1 VHKLIS
7 KYSNY
12 TEQIKINCAKRI
24 PEAEV
29 FEIKKKELKSPIIF
43 AGFVGA
49 GLVGPVAI
57 NHIITELEMEEMAVM
72 RSKYLPPSTV
82 FMNGRLRHPF
92 RFYANQEG
100 TVCAIICEITLQM
113 KGLYTLVSS
122 ILDWAARK
130 GSKEI
135 VILDGVASTE
145 HDDKA
150 YCAAEEDLIRTMA
163 DKDISMIPQ
172 GFITGIPGGILNEC
186 LVREIQGL
194 TLLAKANKE
203 APDSAAA
210 ATLIEAL
217 NRFYDMKIDTTDLK
231 KDKDRIHSEFSELS
245 QKYAEH
251 REEISGMY
259 M

>member
-1 VHKLIS
+1 VQK
-7 KYSNY
+7 
-12 TEQIKINCAKRI
+12 EF

-29 FEIKKKELKSPIIF
+29 FEIKKKELKNPIIF

-57 NHIITELEMEEMAVM
+57 NHIIDKLEMEEIAVM

-92 RFYANQEG
+92 RFYSNPDG
-100 TVCAIICEITLQM
+100 TICAIICEITLRM
-113 KGLYTLVSS
+113 EGLYCLVAS
-122 ILDWAARK
+122 ILDWAAEK

-150 YCAAEEDLIRTMA
+150 YCAAEEDLVRTMA
-163 DKDISMIPQ
+163 DKDINMIPQ
-172 GFITGIPGGILNEC
+172 GFITGMPGGILNEC
-186 LVREIQGL
+186 LVRKIQGI
-194 TLLAKANKE
+194 TLLAKANKTS
-203 APDSAAA
+203 PDSAAA

-217 NRFYDMKIDTTDLK
+217 NRFYEMDIDTTKLK
-231 KDKDRIHSEFSELS
+231 EEGDRINSEFSELS
-245 QKYAEH
+245 QKYVEH
-251 REEISGMY
+251 REEIAGMY